1 MDEFNKNTSSDN
13 NEQEQR
19 TPFQTPVR
27 GASGG
32 GTQNGGT
39 SQQGNPYSQTNGG
52 GTAGDTGST
61 TGNPYG
67 QSTQS
72 GTTGNPYHQGTQ
84 SGASGN
90 PYSQRAQSGST
101 GNPYQ
106 QGSTGGSNPYRQWG
120 TSSGSGKGPQKKNNK
135 GPKVAVLAVIIAV
148 VAFVGGMAAGGG
160 LNLDR
165 FTDENAEKTTT
176 ESGSGLPAD
185 STKVQISQTQNT
197 GKGEESDDGLTS
209 TEIYKTVSPSIVSI
223 VVDDITVGSEAS
235 GSGVIMSNDGYII
248 TNDHVVEGGNKFT
261 VITSD
266 NTQYQ
271 AELVGTDSQ
280 TDLAVLKISTKDK
293 LTVAEFGKSDEL
305 TVGDRCY
312 AIGSPGGVEF
322 QNSFTGGFVS
332 AIDRDVTIND
342 RVMTLIQTDAAINP
356 GSSGGALINKYG
368 QVVGIT
374 SSKLSSSSSSDASFE
389 GMGFAIPMSTA
400 EDIVNELIAYGHVT
414 GRPAIGI
421 SGYDIDETMAKY
433 YDVPQGVLVSSVD
446 QASDAYK
453 QGVQANDIITAV
465 NGKTI
470 STMSDINKIKEKC
483 KAGDEMTLTVYRSGK
498 TKKIKI
504 TLVDQNDLSSSSS
517 SAQDST
523 QSSDSSG
530 NSSEQGGVYGYGYGN
545 GNGEQSGG
553 NGFGY
558 GY

>member
-13 NEQEQR
+13 NEQEQK

-32 GTQNGGT
+32 GSQSSNTSAGGGT
-39 SQQGNPYSQTNGG
+39 TGNPYSQNAGGAGNVNGNPYSQN
-52 GTAGDTGST
+52 TQSGSN
-61 TGNPYG
+61 GNPYG
-67 QSTQS
+67 QSTQ
-72 GTTGNPYHQGTQ
+72 N
-84 SGASGN
+84 GAGAN
-90 PYSQRAQSGST
+90 PYSQRAQSGPA

-106 QGSTGGSNPYRQWG
+106 QSSTGGTNPYSQWG
-120 TSSGSGKGPQKKNNK
+120 RPSGSGGGSNKPGNHK
-135 GPKVAVLAVIIAV
+135 GPKIAVLAVIIAV
-148 VAFVGGMAAGGG
+148 VAFVGGMATSGG
-160 LNLDR
+160 LN
-165 FTDENAEKTTT
+165 FSGNSAENTTT

-185 STKVQISQTQNT
+185 STKVQISQTQKT
-197 GKGEESDDGLTS
+197 GDGEESDDGLTS
-209 TEIYKTVSPSIVSI
+209 TQIYKTVSPSIVSI

-235 GSGVIMSNDGYII
+235 GSGVIMSRDGYII

-271 AELVGTDSQ
+271 AELVGMDSQ

-446 QASDAYK
+446 EASDAYK

-470 STMSDINKIKEKC
+470 TTMSDINKIKEKC
-483 KAGDEMTLTVYRSGK
+483 KAGDSMTLTVYRSGK

-504 TLVDQNDLSSSSS
+504 KLVDQNDLSSSSS

-523 QSSDSSG
+523 ESSDSSG
-530 NSSEQGGVYGYGYGN
+530 NSEQGGVYGYGYGN
-545 GNGEQSGG
+545 GNGNSEQNGQS
-553 NGFGY
+553 GFGY

>member
-1 MDEFNKNTSSDN
+1 MDEFNKNTPSDKE
-13 NEQEQR
+13 EQENR
-19 TPFQTPVR
+19 TPYQTPVR
-27 GASGG
+27 GASAGG
-32 GTQNGGT
+32 
-39 SQQGNPYSQTNGG
+39 SQQGNPYQQN
-52 GTAGDTGST
+52 TGSAASGET
-61 TGNPYG
+61 STPNGAKDNPYG
-67 QSTQS
+67 QGGTYNSQS
-72 GTTGNPYHQGTQ
+72 NPNGT
-84 SGASGN
+84 AGN
-90 PYSQRAQSGST
+90 PYSQWGRPHGSGNDPKKPKK
-101 GNPYQ
+101 G
-106 QGSTGGSNPYRQWG
+106 
-120 TSSGSGKGPQKKNNK
+120 GKGPKLIALA
-135 GPKVAVLAVIIAV
+135 AVIAV
-148 VAFVGGMAAGGG
+148 VAFVGGMVAGGG
-160 LNLDR
+160 LDFSSLGNSS
-165 FTDENAEKTTT
+165 AASTTT

-185 STKVQISQTQNT
+185 STKVQISETKNT
-197 GKGEESDDGLTS
+197 GSGEESDDGLTS

-235 GSGVIMSNDGYII
+235 GSGVIMSSDGYII
-248 TNDHVVEGGNKFT
+248 TNEHVVEGGNKFT

-266 NTQYQ
+266 STQYE

-280 TDLAVLKISTKDK
+280 TDLAVLKINTKDE
-293 LTVAEFGKSDEL
+293 LTVAEFGKSDDL

-421 SGYDIDETMAKY
+421 SGYDISEAMAQY

-446 QASDAYK
+446 QASDAYTK
-453 QGVQANDIITAV
+453 GVQANDIITAV
-465 NGKTI
+465 NGTTI
-470 STMSDINKIKEKC
+470 STMSDINKIKEEC
-483 KAGDEMTLTVYRSGK
+483 KAGDKMTLTIYRSGK

-504 TLVDQNDLSSSSS
+504 KLVDQNDLTSSSSS
-517 SAQDST
+517 TQDST
-523 QSSDSSG
+523 ESSDSSDSSG
-530 NSSEQGGVYGYGYGN
+530 NSSGQQGGVYGYGYGN
-545 GNGEQSGG
+545 GNSNENSSG
-553 NGFGY
+553 NSFGY